1 MRRLLTFTLA
11 IISLAFAAL
20 PAQASI
26 RSEAARSFANGSGPQ
41 ISIRFGQP
49 RRYRNRYYRGM
60 ESRIESRIV
69 RQGWRTYSETY
80 RVMYYPDGET
90 RTELISRERVG

>member
-26 RSEAARSFANGSGPQ
+26 KSEAAKAFANPTGPQ

-49 RRYRNRYYRGM
+49 RRYRHRYYNAT
-60 ESRIESRIV
+60 ESRVESRIV
-69 RQGWRTYSETY
+69 RHGWRTYRETY